1 MPDKLTAFVEI
12 SSLLAI
18 VAVACLLVAT
28 GVLPESGCIWLSTIL
43 LCAIVWLSWYRFDGG
58 RHPCFLFMVMLFVF
72 QGGRLAGYVVG
83 AKKDPMYIDVQ
94 TRFPISVESRYAEIT
109 LLIIVLSAIL
119 VYAPC
124 RLSYRPVSLRQANAG
139 RWLPALYSLVLL
151 TLPFSLY
158 KNLMYL
164 WYIRTHGG
172 YLVVYTDNADVLQ
185 SAGVLARTLSMVNIT
200 AILVL
205 FVVETRRRHVM
216 GVLALFGALSFLD
229 LLIGFRGKFFST
241 ILSLWF
247 LMNLKTGR
255 RFRLPMLVTSAVL
268 ISASAV
274 IVGFFREDNAF
285 EMVSPIG
292 FLVMQGVS
300 MNVTEAAVKFY
311 STFSP
316 YGWEYLWGGFVNGL
330 TPTAAAGL
338 HLWSGDLSVYLNPI
352 SSNMG
357 FGTASSYLAELYL
370 FGGTSAVAAGSLL
383 IGFCL
388 GFLHRLSSRRIG
400 VLLMAFI
407 LPPVIY
413 LPRLEMFNPL
423 AVLLKSCVGISAVI
437 AFALAFDL
445 CARFLK
451 VLSGPSDSSADWEK
465 RKGNAVED

>member
-1 MPDKLTAFVEI
+1 MPEKLTAFVEI
-12 SSLLAI
+12 SSLLAV
-18 VAVACLLVAT
+18 VAGSSLLVAA
-28 GVLPESGCIWLSTIL
+28 GVLPESGCIWLSVIL
-43 LCAIVWLSWYRFDGG
+43 LSTIVWLSWYRFDGG

-72 QGGRLAGYVVG
+72 QGGRLAGYILG

-94 TRFPISVESRYAEIT
+94 TRFPISVEPHYAEIT

-119 VYAPC
+119 IYAPC
-124 RLSYRPVSLRQANAG
+124 RLSFRPVYLCQVYTG

-172 YLVVYTDNADVLQ
+172 YLVVYTDNAEVLQ

-205 FVVETRRRHVM
+205 FVVETRRRHLM
-216 GVLALFGALSFLD
+216 AVLALFGALSFLD

-255 RFRLPMLVTSAVL
+255 RFRLPMLVASAAVISVSAVL
-268 ISASAV
+268 
-274 IVGFFREDNAF
+274 VGFFREDNTF

-300 MNVTEAAVKFY
+300 MNVTEAAVKY
-311 STFSP
+311 YGTFSP

-330 TPTAAAGL
+330 TPTAASGL

-370 FGGTSAVAAGSLL
+370 FGGITAVAIGSLL
-383 IGFCL
+383 IGYCL
-388 GFLHRLSSRRIG
+388 NFLHRLSSRSIG

-423 AVLLKSCVGISAVI
+423 AVLLKSCVGLSAVV
-437 AFALAFDL
+437 AFVIAFDL
-445 CARFLK
+445 CARLLK
-451 VLSGPSDSSADWEK
+451 VLSGSSEGRADLEMS
-465 RKGNAVED
+465 KGEGS

>member
-1 MPDKLTAFVEI
+1 MPEKLTALVEI
-12 SSLLAI
+12 STLLAI
-18 VAVACLLVAT
+18 VAASSVLVAA
-28 GVLPESGCIWLSTIL
+28 GFLSVSGCIWLSVIL
-43 LCAIVWLSWYRFDGG
+43 LSTIVWLAWYRFEGG

-72 QGGRLAGYVVG
+72 QGGRLAGYILG

-94 TRFPISVESRYAEIT
+94 TRFPISVEPRYAEIT
-109 LLIIVLSAIL
+109 LLIIVLSGIL
-119 VYAPC
+119 IYAPC
-124 RLSYRPVSLRQANAG
+124 RLSFRPVSLQQVYAG

-172 YLVVYTDNADVLQ
+172 YLVVYTDNAEVLQ
-185 SAGVLARTLSMVNIT
+185 SAGVLARTLSMINIT

-205 FVVETRRRHVM
+205 FVVETRRRHII
-216 GVLALFGALSFLD
+216 GILSLFGALSFLD

-255 RFRLPMLVTSAVL
+255 RFRLPMLVASAAAISVSAVL
-268 ISASAV
+268 I
-274 IVGFFREDNAF
+274 GFFREDNAF

-330 TPTAAAGL
+330 TPSAASGL

-370 FGGTSAVAAGSLL
+370 FGGITAVAIGSLL
-383 IGFCL
+383 IGYGL
-388 GFLHRLSSRRIG
+388 SFLHRLSSNRIG

-413 LPRLEMFNPL
+413 LPRLEMFNPM
-423 AVLLKSCVGISAVI
+423 AVLLKSCVGLAVVV
-437 AFALAFDL
+437 AFVLMFDL
-445 CARFLK
+445 FVRHLK
-451 VLSGPSDSSADWEK
+451 VLSGSSGRIPDFEK
-465 RKGNAVED
+465 E